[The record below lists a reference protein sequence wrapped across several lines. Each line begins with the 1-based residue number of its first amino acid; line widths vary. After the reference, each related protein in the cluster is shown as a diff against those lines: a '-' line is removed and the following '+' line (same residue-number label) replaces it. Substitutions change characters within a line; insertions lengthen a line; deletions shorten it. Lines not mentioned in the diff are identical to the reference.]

1 MTPEVFEQRVAALTS
16 RQEANTTALIEEYR
30 KDLAEV
36 QSAALRYVR
45 AGGEHGLRA
54 RSVMT
59 QLGET
64 AVESLSST
72 VVAQKPIPDS
82 SLLIDLVK
90 GAGFAEAA
98 VVSHLKVALQDTRT
112 IPQAPAL
119 RVLEEVGPPS
129 RVCDEAYCALRRI
142 PRAES
147 FLQHLMETR
156 HFLSLPDKAKNREIE
171 SWLKTGSFTRF
182 LDDVDVEDE

>member
-1 MTPEVFEQRVAALTS
+1 
-16 RQEANTTALIEEYR
+16 
-30 KDLAEV
+30 
-36 QSAALRYVR
+36 
-45 AGGEHGLRA
+45 
-54 RSVMT
+54 MT

-64 AVESLSST
+64 AVEALSSA
-72 VVAQKPIPDS
+72 VVAQKLSPDS

-142 PRAES
+142 LNSES
-147 FLQHLMETR
+147 FLQHLMESR
-156 HFLSLPDKAKNREIE
+156 HFLSLPDTAKSREIE

-182 LDDVDVEDE
+182 LDDVDDEEK